1 MAKEIHWVS
10 EESAREIA
18 RRIESGELDF
28 TDQQIAE
35 IKDEMDKQGI
45 TINVN
50 IRYGNTEESKA
61 WPTGDGLQSAAD
73 GAN

>member
-1 MAKEIHWVS
+1 MAKEIHWLS

-45 TINVN
+45 TIS
-50 IRYGNTEESKA
+50 IRYGNTEESEA
-61 WPTGDGLQSAAD
+61 WPARYGLQGAAD
-73 GAN
+73 GEN

>member
-1 MAKEIHWVS
+1 MAKEIHWLS
-10 EESAREIA
+10 EETTREII

-28 TDQQIAE
+28 TTQQIAE

-45 TINVN
+45 TIS
-50 IRYGNTEESKA
+50 IRYGRTEESKA
-61 WPTGDGLQSAAD
+61 WPTGDGLQGAAD